1 MENNKNTNKESL
13 TPKQAADVVK
23 YYSSS
28 ENERSRQRGWKD
40 KIPLGQ
46 SALHAM
52 SLKHSVS
59 PDGKALL
66 TAEEMAA
73 ALKYIDNPPAA
84 PELSDEQL
92 ATIERVVYTRGVSY
106 EEARKIAG
114 F

>member
-73 ALKYIDNPPAA
+73 ALKYMDNPPAL
-84 PELSDEQL
+84 ELSDEQL
-92 ATIERVVYTRGVSY
+92 AMIERIVDTRGVSY
-106 EEARKIAG
+106 GEARRIAG
-114 F
+114 L